1 MFIDVEEALFTTI
14 GTFMN
19 YRIITFIM
27 LIASA
32 TMGQTIIDISVKGIS
47 DGKNDG
53 AQKDRE
59 EAITD
64 AKRQACE
71 KAGLTIESKTTIK
84 DFKLLSDYVETQS
97 KGVLLPGFQIVD
109 VGYVADG
116 TYQVVLS
123 GKIKSLADEAI
134 SSKELRYA
142 KALYDKGNIR
152 QCSDILEGY
161 IDSKDE
167 KIPEATKEDA
177 YYYFIKWGFPFRP
190 ADALE
195 KFAAYYPESKHLDA
209 LKAFVPFTEK
219 VLCSYKKE
227 CTAKFAQWQKKAV
240 TIEDKKFD
248 QILPAVKDTLI
259 FTDYKN
265 AEHSLVV
272 EYFFLQSTV
281 KDAQYPFAY
290 SYFIYH
296 YSGNI
301 KKGAAKGGE
310 PARTAILEEFNPYTE
325 TENLRYEAS
334 RSDILFGYFKLTDYQ
349 LNGGVPT
356 KKGDYPQKL
365 TFAVYQVSF

>member
-1 MFIDVEEALFTTI
+1 MRYYVIAFLLL
-14 GTFMN
+14 
-19 YRIITFIM
+19 ITG
-27 LIASA
+27 AVS
-32 TMGQTIIDISVKGIS
+32 GQTIIDISVKGIS

-84 DFKLLSDYVETQS
+84 DFKLMSDLVESQS
-97 KGVLLPGFQIVD
+97 KGILLPGFQIVD

-123 GKIKSLADEAI
+123 GKIKSLVDEAI

-142 KALYDKGNIR
+142 KALYDKGNLR
-152 QCSDILEGY
+152 QCSDILESY

-190 ADALE
+190 ADALD

-219 VLCSYKKE
+219 ALYSYKKE
-227 CTAKFAQWQKKAV
+227 CTVKFGQWQKKMI

-248 QILPAVKDTLI
+248 QVLPAVNDTLI

-265 AEHSLVV
+265 TEHSLII
-272 EYFFLQSTV
+272 EYSFLQSTI
-281 KDAQYPFAY
+281 KDAQNPFAY
-290 SYFIYH
+290 SYSIYH
-296 YSGNI
+296 YAGNI
-301 KKGAAKGGE
+301 KKGAAKTGE
-310 PARTAILEEFNPYTE
+310 PARIAILEEFNPYTE
-325 TENLRYEAS
+325 TENLRYESS
-334 RSDILFGYFKLTDYQ
+334 RSDIRFSYFNLTDYQ

-356 KKGDYPQKL
+356 KKGEYPQKL
-365 TFAVYQVSF
+365 TFAIYQVSF